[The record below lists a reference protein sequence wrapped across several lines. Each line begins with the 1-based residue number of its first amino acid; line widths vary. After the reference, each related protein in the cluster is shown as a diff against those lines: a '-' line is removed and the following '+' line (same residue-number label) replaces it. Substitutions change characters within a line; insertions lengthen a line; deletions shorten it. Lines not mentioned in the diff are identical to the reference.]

1 MLCTSRNHEVVHGI
15 PSKDVILAE
24 GDILGIDF
32 ACFKDGYCAD
42 AARTVAVG
50 VISAPARR
58 LLDVTRQALERAIA
72 CCTPEHRLEDIGAA
86 IQGHAAANGY
96 SIVRELVG
104 HGIGQAM
111 HEAPQVPNYGKPG
124 RGLRLRPGLVIAI
137 EPMLNQGGPDVSTL
151 ADGWTIVTD
160 DRSLSA
166 HFEHSVAITDDG
178 PVILTAPDRALG
190 LPDPPRRARLIG
202 ASADL
207 GSGCI
212 HHREDHHDFQQGS
225 LFRVRGRLD
234 GRAAVRRHAGAW
246 PAGDK
251 AHGEQGHGAP
261 WR

>member
-1 MLCTSRNHEVVHGI
+1 MGIILKNGIEIAKMREAGRVVHAVLDAVERACVPGVTTWDLDRLAAGVLERTGCRSAFVGYAPGGAPPYPAVLCTSRNHEVVHGI
-15 PSKDVILAE
+15 PSKAVILAE

-32 ACFKDGYCAD
+32 ACYKDGYCAD

-72 CCTPEHRLEDIGAA
+72 CCTPDHRLQDIGAA
-86 IQGHAAANGY
+86 IQDHAAANGY

-111 HEAPQVPNYGKPG
+111 HEAPQVPNYGQPG

-137 EPMLNQGGPDVSTL
+137 EPMLNQGGPGVSTL

-166 HFEHSVAITDDG
+166 HFEHSVAITEDG
-178 PVILTAPDRALG
+178 PVVLTAA
-190 LPDPPRRARLIG
+190 
-202 ASADL
+202 
-207 GSGCI
+207 
-212 HHREDHHDFQQGS
+212 
-225 LFRVRGRLD
+225 
-234 GRAAVRRHAGAW
+234 
-246 PAGDK
+246 
-251 AHGEQGHGAP
+251 
-261 WR
+261 